1 MASRVREV
9 TVPFC
14 STLAPSGA
22 LHSSLGPQNKEDLE
36 LSEQVQRR
44 STKMVRGL
52 EFLSYE
58 EKMRG
63 FDLFR
68 SDKKKLQEDIVV
80 TFQYLKRANK
90 KDGE

>member
-1 MASRVREV
+1 MLYPSE
-9 TVPFC
+9 
-14 STLAPSGA
+14 APSGA

>member
-1 MASRVREV
+1 
-9 TVPFC
+9 
-14 STLAPSGA
+14 
-22 LHSSLGPQNKEDLE
+22 
-36 LSEQVQRR
+36 
-44 STKMVRGL
+44 MVRGL

-58 EKMRG
+58 EKLRG
-63 FDLFR
+63 LDLFR